1 MPGRSKAPK
10 RSNPGSWR
18 EAAELASE
26 AARAEGASI
35 SSQPSRRRADVSG
48 TVATTPRGGGGRLT
62 AAADQPEQ
70 AGPLL
75 GVRGDQQPH
84 GGLPAAA
91 GEPREGPLAVFAV
104 AGGAAVDRCVEV
116 A

>member
-1 MPGRSKAPK
+1 MPGELPGGMPWGSKTPE
-10 RSNPGSWR
+10 RSNLGRYR

-35 SSQPSRRRADVSG
+35 PGEPSGGRADGSG
-48 TVATTPRGGGGRLT
+48 TAATSPRPAGAGL
-62 AAADQPEQ
+62 APAADQAEQ

-84 GGLPAAA
+84 GGSAPAAS
-91 GEPREGPLAVFAV
+91 EP
-104 AGGAAVDRCVEV
+104 
-116 A
+116 